1 MNFLPGQDGDEIEFN
16 LIPLIDV
23 ILTLLIFF
31 MVTTT
36 FDQRTMLRIDL
47 PQASEAATEPVAHGL
62 TVSVD
67 AQGRFHVDAFEVLR
81 PDAASLQAAIEDV
94 AADDVR
100 GQPVVVRADARAPHQ
115 AVVTA
120 LDVLG
125 RLGFERVSIATV
137 PAEASD

>member
-47 PQASEAATEPVAHGL
+47 PQASEAATEPVAQGM

-81 PDAASLQAAIEDV
+81 SDAASLQAAIEEIG
-94 AADDVR
+94 ADTR

-115 AVVTA
+115 SVVTA

-125 RLGFERVSIATV
+125 RLGFARVSIATV

>member
-47 PQASEAATEPVAHGL
+47 PQASEAATEPVAHGM

-67 AQGRFHVDAFEVLR
+67 AQGRFHVDAYEVLGN
-81 PDAASLQAAIEDV
+81 DAASLQAAIDDV
-94 AADDVR
+94 AADAR

>member
-1 MNFLPGQDGDEIEFN
+1 MNFVAAHDADEVEFN

-36 FDQRTMLRIDL
+36 FEQRTMLRIDL
-47 PQASEAATEPVAHGL
+47 PQASEAATEAVVQGL
-62 TVSVD
+62 TISVD
-67 AQGRFHVDAFEVLR
+67 AQGAFHVDAREVLR
-81 PDAASLQAAIEDV
+81 GDAASLHAAISEV
-94 AADDVR
+94 AGGER
-100 GQPVVVRADARAPHQ
+100 GQQVIVRADARAPHQ

-125 RLGFERVSIATV
+125 RLGFQRVSIATL
-137 PAEASD
+137 PAEGAD

>member
-1 MNFLPGQDGDEIEFN
+1 MNFLDAQDNDEIEFN

-36 FDQRTMLRIDL
+36 FDQRSMLKVDL
-47 PQASEAATEPVAHGL
+47 PQASEEATEPVGEGL
-62 TVSVD
+62 TLVID
-67 AQGRFHVDAFEVLR
+67 AQGRYFVDTREVLR
-81 PDAASLQAAIEDV
+81 PDAANLQTAIEETV
-94 AADDVR
+94 GAER
-100 GQPVVVRADARAPHQ
+100 GMTVIVRADANTPHQ

-125 RLGFERVSIATV
+125 RLGFGRVSIATV
-137 PAEASD
+137 PAGDGG

>member
-1 MNFLPGQDGDEIEFN
+1 MNFLDAQDNDEIEFN

-36 FDQRTMLRIDL
+36 FDQRSMLKVDL
-47 PQASEAATEPVAHGL
+47 PQASEAATEPVGEGL
-62 TVSVD
+62 VLVIDT
-67 AQGRFHVDAFEVLR
+67 QGRFFVDTREVLR
-81 PDAASLQAAIEDV
+81 PDATNLQAAVEDAV
-94 AADDVR
+94 GAER
-100 GQPVVVRADARAPHQ
+100 GMTVIVRADASTPHQ

-125 RLGFERVSIATV
+125 RMGFGRVSIATV
-137 PAEASD
+137 PTGDGG